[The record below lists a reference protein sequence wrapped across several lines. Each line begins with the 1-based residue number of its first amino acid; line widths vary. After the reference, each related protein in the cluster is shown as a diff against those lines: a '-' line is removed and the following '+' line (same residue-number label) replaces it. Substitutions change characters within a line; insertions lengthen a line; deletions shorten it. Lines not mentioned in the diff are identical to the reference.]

1 MDDPIPLPT
10 RRFLLIAPAL
20 SDMLLSVRK
29 VTISWEV
36 AVDVDIGRPRES
48 ALSEGARWSQQAATE
63 EAGPDLGRTRDATAA
78 DARGCDPIRDSM
90 MPMCC

>member
-1 MDDPIPLPT
+1 
-10 RRFLLIAPAL
+10 
-20 SDMLLSVRK
+20 MLLSVRK
-29 VTISWEV
+29 VTISWEGEVEVEVAV

-48 ALSEGARWSQQAATE
+48 ALSEGARWSQRAATE

-90 MPMCC
+90 MPRCC